1 MKLAMEVPY
10 AHLRL
15 FASLT
20 DFDFAIAPTVLEKGQ
35 KSIYVKWLQKQADK
49 GREVW
54 LDNGW
59 FELKRSLSQDQLIKA
74 AKMIHATHIVAPEV
88 LNDSEQTLFHI
99 MELKDYILRNDLN
112 IKVVGSWQGFLKD
125 LITLKTICNE
135 VAMPRDRQRH
145 RYVYNMKTEVEAQSS
160 KLPSQSFHYFGF
172 TNLDELRLRPPKSLD
187 TGMPIKAAMEGI
199 DLSIR
204 ERRPKVRPL
213 DFTVKLSKPVL
224 DLAIKNTKL
233 IKEASS
239 CMLT

>member
-145 RYVYNMKTEVEAQSS
+145 RYVYNMKTEEEEVFSFFGPWESDPAKHCISYLS
-160 KLPSQSFHYFGF
+160 PFGNKLWKHKEGDEVSFEI
-172 TNLDELRLRPPKSLD
+172 N
-187 TGMPIKAAMEGI
+187 
-199 DLSIR
+199 
-204 ERRPKVRPL
+204 ERDYKYRVDKI
-213 DFTVKLSKPVL
+213 S
-224 DLAIKNTKL
+224 A
-233 IKEASS
+233 KEF
-239 CMLT
+239 